1 MDWKICEHE
10 TIRIDF
16 LNLNLNLK
24 DIMITM
30 WQKLKHN

>member
-1 MDWKICEHE
+1 MDWKIYEHE
-10 TIRIDF
+10 TIRIDS
-16 LNLNLNLK
+16 LNLK

>member
-10 TIRIDF
+10 KIRIDS
-16 LNLNLNLK
+16 LNLK

-30 WQKLKHN
+30 WQKL

>member
-1 MDWKICEHE
+1 MDWKIYEHE

-16 LNLNLNLK
+16 LNLK

>member
-10 TIRIDF
+10 TIRIDS
-16 LNLNLNLK
+16 LNLK

-30 WQKLKHN
+30 RQKL